1 MKCYRTVDTQK
12 READLAAKEQ
22 THICGF
28 EELLDFSDVS
38 GE

>member
-12 READLAAKEQ
+12 REVDLAAKEQ
-22 THICGF
+22 THICAI